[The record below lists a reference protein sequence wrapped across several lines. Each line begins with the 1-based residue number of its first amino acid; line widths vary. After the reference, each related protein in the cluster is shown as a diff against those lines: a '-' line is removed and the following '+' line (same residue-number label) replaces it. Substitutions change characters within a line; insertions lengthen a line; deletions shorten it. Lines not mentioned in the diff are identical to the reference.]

1 MTTRYFVLVAGV
13 VYALLGTWG
22 LVSELFPAGL
32 LVSLLHLGLG
42 AWGVMAYASRP
53 AARSYSRR
61 LAVAAGILA
70 FIALLPTAPRTALWL
85 DPTFGGF
92 WLHALTVAIAAY
104 FGWGRRRQTAA
115 YERNKLRRAA

>member
-1 MTTRYFVLVAGV
+1 MSTRYFALGAGV
-13 VYALLGTWG
+13 VYAILAIWGFVSTPFPGG
-22 LVSELFPAGL
+22 LV
-32 LVSLLHLGLG
+32 VNLLHLGLG
-42 AWGVMAYASRP
+42 VWGVMAYASRP
-53 AARSYSRR
+53 AARSYSRG

-115 YERNKLRRAA
+115 FERNLRKAA

>member
-13 VYALLGTWG
+13 VYALLGIWG
-22 LVSELFPAGL
+22 LLSEPFPRGL
-32 LVSLLHLGLG
+32 VVNLLHLGLG
-42 AWGVMAYASRP
+42 VWGVMAYASRP

-70 FIALLPTAPRTALWL
+70 FIALLPPAPRTALWL
-85 DPTFGGF
+85 DPTSGGF
-92 WLHALTVAIAAY
+92 WLHAITVAIAAY